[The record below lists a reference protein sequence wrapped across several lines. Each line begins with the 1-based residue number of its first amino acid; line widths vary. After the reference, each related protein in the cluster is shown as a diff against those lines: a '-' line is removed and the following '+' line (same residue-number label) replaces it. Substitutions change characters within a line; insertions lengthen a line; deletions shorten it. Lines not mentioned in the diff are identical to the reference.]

1 MTKIGAISDPKI
13 SALLSEP
20 KLESVF
26 KPLDE
31 LTHRILIEFV
41 CDLLLDNNAT
51 DGRAGLN
58 FVFVWWFY
66 DRNGEGGIRTLG
78 STERLCLNESPY
90 ENGHEEISLNISG
103 CYAF

>member
-20 KLESVF
+20 KLQSVF

-78 STERLCLNESPY
+78 STTDPLPNDFPS
-90 ENGHEEISLNISG
+90 
-103 CYAF
+103 